1 VSLLHSWIAAGQFGP
16 LIVLSGVADVTTAA
30 TLTAVI
36 SEQLSGAARHL
47 MIDVSRLRFADS
59 SSIWLLVI
67 AARTLIGDGGS
78 MTLIR
83 PQPAVAKML
92 ALIDADQVIT
102 ILGETLPGPEGR
114 AEIPDLSRPPH
125 APTLASHRP
134 AQADPA
140 IAVTGHA
147 QVAQVHIP
155 SVVGVGDEVERRL
168 HRVAQSCEVQAA
180 RPVGQV
186 VDE

>member
-1 VSLLHSWIAAGQFGP
+1 LLHSWIAAGQFGP

-59 SSIWLLVI
+59 SSMWLLVI

-92 ALIDADQVIT
+92 ALVDADQVIT
-102 ILGETLPGPEGR
+102 ILGETLPGPDGS
-114 AEIPDLSRPPH
+114 AGEIPDLKP
-125 APTLASHRP
+125 AAAVDHRP
-134 AQADPA
+134 A
-140 IAVTGHA
+140 
-147 QVAQVHIP
+147 
-155 SVVGVGDEVERRL
+155 
-168 HRVAQSCEVQAA
+168 
-180 RPVGQV
+180 
-186 VDE
+186 